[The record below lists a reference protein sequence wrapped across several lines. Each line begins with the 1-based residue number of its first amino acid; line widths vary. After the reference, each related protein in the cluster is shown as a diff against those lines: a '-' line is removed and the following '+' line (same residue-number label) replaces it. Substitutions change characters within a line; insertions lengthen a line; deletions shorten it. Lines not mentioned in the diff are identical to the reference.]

1 MVGIKVR
8 EVVRW
13 ILNRLS
19 FAHVESA
26 FESAISQP
34 DFEIERS

>member
-13 ILNRLS
+13 ISNRLS